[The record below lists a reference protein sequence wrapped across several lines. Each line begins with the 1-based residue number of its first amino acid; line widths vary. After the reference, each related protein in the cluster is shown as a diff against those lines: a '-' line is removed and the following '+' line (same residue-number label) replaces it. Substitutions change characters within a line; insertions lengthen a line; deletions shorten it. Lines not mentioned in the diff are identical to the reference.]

1 MTRTYKTQIPLESLN
16 CLKGFS
22 GRHSF
27 LGHWIRNWEKMF
39 LVEQWACALMCI
51 CMPGIQSVLKGQP
64 FLLHMTTTEILFY
77 TETLMFTTL
86 KWHFFFNKS
95 HWNNSSFQRKKKK
108 RQYIII
114 MLSDTEEKEKSTFW
128 LFFLICLSV
137 WWFSGLASPLTCTLV
152 NQDCLR
158 NKWYYSTLNLT

>member
-108 RQYIII
+108 AVHKNYVIWHWRERKIYLLAIFPN
-114 MLSDTEEKEKSTFW
+114 LSFCMMIFW
-128 LFFLICLSV
+128 TCLSSHLHASE
-137 WWFSGLASPLTCTLV
+137 SGLS
-152 NQDCLR
+152 Q
-158 NKWYYSTLNLT
+158 K